1 MNKNLSISTER
12 VTVKVLDEEPSN
24 QDISFKVIIVGDS
37 GVGKSCLTMKAIKNI
52 FSEGHNATVG
62 FDFFT
67 FCTTI
72 NEDTSCKLQIWDTCG
87 QEAYKSLITSFY
99 RNTSLAMMVY
109 SIDDLNSF
117 NNIKSWH
124 RDLKLQSSPNVKTFL
139 IGNKCDLEE
148 RREVKTELAEELKK
162 EEGFDFFIETSAK
175 TGFNAENVFIEAVKE
190 LYVDYMSYNEA
201 SSMITSPMNVSALP
215 IPRPSY
221 HPPVEEK
228 KKGCCE

>member
-12 VTVKVLDEEPSN
+12 VTVQVLDEEPSS

-52 FSEGHNATVG
+52 FIEGHTVTVG

-67 FCTTI
+67 FCAKI
-72 NEDTSCKLQIWDTCG
+72 NGDTSCKLQIWDTCG

-99 RNTSLAMMVY
+99 RKTSLAMMVY
-109 SIDDLNSF
+109 SVDDMSSF
-117 NNIKSWH
+117 NHIKSWY

-148 RREVKTELAEELKK
+148 TRVVKTELAEQLKE
-162 EEGFDFFIETSAK
+162 EEGFDYFIETSAR
-175 TGFNAENVFIEAVKE
+175 TGFNAENVFIEAVKQ
-190 LYVDYMSYNEA
+190 LYIDYMSYNEA
-201 SSMITSPMNVSALP
+201 SSMITSPTNVSALP
-215 IPRPSY
+215 IPRPSSL
-221 HPPVEEK
+221 PPVEEK